1 MRPNHPRVGSSAV
14 SVLATVVCLAVVL
27 GVTFYLVNP
36 RSEMTVE
43 KASEQVQAPDETP
56 LVLEK
61 QETVAV
67 TPAAEIKPVAET
79 PRVSPEEQ
87 VAAHLSAGEFGQ
99 AIEVAET
106 VSNLQERTLLLRMV
120 VKAQM
125 DSGDFV
131 AALGTINRIPLA
143 EERTKAMG
151 ERAQAMSL
159 AGGSQLADFTELI
172 DLIQT
177 QTSGGWIDD
186 GSGEGSMRQF
196 SAGVRVDPNGMLH
209 HISKQEL
216 KGELEALGVKAR
228 KASLNK
234 NVAQN
239 SQLRL
244 VSLTRLEKEV
254 QQLIEEGRSPVE
266 TMKMLAGLT
275 KVEYVFVYPEDQ
287 EIVVAGPAEAWIYN
301 EEGLAVGVES
311 GRPVLQLDDLVTILR
326 TFSDNGEEIFGC
338 SFDPR
343 AEGLARVN
351 EFVAQSNARGPLS
364 AGAGVRN
371 YTRQLKEKLGTQD
384 ITLYGVPDTSRV
396 ARVLIEADYRM
407 KLIGIGKMDAGK
419 EHPQLLRSAGSREQC
434 KRHEPRSAP
443 LVADYEI

>member
-43 KASEQVQAPDETP
+43 KASEQVQVQDETP

-79 PRVSPEEQ
+79 PRVSSEEQ

-216 KGELEALGVKAR
+216 KGELEALG
-228 KASLNK
+228 
-234 NVAQN
+234 
-239 SQLRL
+239 
-244 VSLTRLEKEV
+244 
-254 QQLIEEGRSPVE
+254 
-266 TMKMLAGLT
+266 
-275 KVEYVFVYPEDQ
+275 
-287 EIVVAGPAEAWIYN
+287 
-301 EEGLAVGVES
+301 
-311 GRPVLQLDDLVTILR
+311 
-326 TFSDNGEEIFGC
+326 
-338 SFDPR
+338 
-343 AEGLARVN
+343 
-351 EFVAQSNARGPLS
+351 
-364 AGAGVRN
+364 
-371 YTRQLKEKLGTQD
+371 
-384 ITLYGVPDTSRV
+384 
-396 ARVLIEADYRM
+396 
-407 KLIGIGKMDAGK
+407 
-419 EHPQLLRSAGSREQC
+419 
-434 KRHEPRSAP
+434 
-443 LVADYEI
+443 